1 MPVRRVGTTRL
12 LELAE
17 GWRGE
22 QRSSWAALSSRLR
35 LLIIDGRITAGSALP
50 PERQLATALGL
61 SRTTVNA
68 AYAALRADGFLL
80 SRRGSGSVAQVPGQ
94 PGRTVFPRE
103 GDIIDLSRA
112 TSGSV
117 PGVHTAAQ
125 RALDRLPGR
134 LTTDGYELS
143 GLPDLRD
150 AIADRF
156 TERGLPTTPDQI
168 LVTSGAQSAI
178 SLIARTLLSRG
189 DKVIV
194 ESPSYPHA
202 LDALRLA
209 GARLVPVGVDPM
221 SGWDVAGFE
230 NVTGSMHPAMAYLMP
245 DFHNPTA
252 LSMPAEVRERIAQ
265 LAGASRTLLLI
276 DETTAELDIDRGWAA
291 PPLAFFG
298 DKQDLTLTIGSASKT
313 VWGGLRVGWIRGSK
327 ALVDR
332 LVTARLAND
341 LGAGVIDQLVTVEML
356 GGLDQIVQFRRAVHS
371 ASVRALDDA
380 ITHWQLPWNVTPV
393 AGGISAWVHLGSPVS
408 SMLASAARERGLLLG
423 AGPWFGVDGAFE
435 RFIRIPITATPEMI
449 DESMSILASVW
460 GEFRE
465 ADHRL

>member
-1 MPVRRVGTTRL
+1 MPIRRVGTVRL
-12 LELAE
+12 VELAE

-35 LLIIDGRITAGSALP
+35 LLIIDGRITAGSVLP
-50 PERQLATALGL
+50 AERQLATALGL

-68 AYAALRADGFLL
+68 AYAALRTDGFLS

-94 PGRTVFPRE
+94 PGHTVFPRE

-112 TSGSV
+112 TSGSA

-125 RALDRLPGR
+125 RALDLLPGR

-150 AIADRF
+150 SIAERF
-156 TERGLPTTPDQI
+156 TERGLTTTPDQI

-209 GARLVPVGVDPM
+209 GARLVPIGVDPIA
-221 SGWDVAGFE
+221 GWDVTSFEYVSGFA
-230 NVTGSMHPAMAYLMP
+230 HPAMAYLMP

-252 LSMPAEVRERIAQ
+252 LSMPVDVRERVAAL
-265 LAGASRTLLLI
+265 LATNETLLVI

-291 PPLAFFG
+291 PPLASLG
-298 DKQDLTLTIGSASKT
+298 GKPDLTLTVGSASKT

-341 LGAGVIDQLVTVEML
+341 LGAGVIDQLVMVEMF
-356 GGLDQIVQFRRAVHS
+356 GGMDQVVQFRRAVHS

-380 ITHWQLPWNVTPV
+380 IERWQLPWTVTPV
-393 AGGISAWVHLGSPVS
+393 AGGISAWVHLGQPVS
-408 SMLASAARERGLLLG
+408 SVLASAARERGLLLG

-435 RFIRIPITATPEMI
+435 RFIRIPITATPEVI
-449 DESMSILASVW
+449 DESLSILASAW
-460 GEFRE
+460 GEITA
-465 ADHRL
+465 ADHLI